1 MILSHLC
8 LCTFTDVE
16 YSIRLPLLGTLVGVL
31 FIACVG
37 EMIYIIIWK
46 VCNSKMKGTLSKL
59 DIEWAVFQDTI
70 SSLDDGY
77 PRFLCILFMCN
88 PFYNV

>member
-1 MILSHLC
+1 MLTFQYCIIQCMSFSHLC

-16 YSIRLPLLGTLVGVL
+16 SSIMLPLLGTLLGVM

-46 VCNSKMKGTLSKL
+46 VYNSEMKGTLSKL
-59 DIEWAVFQDTI
+59 DIEWTLFQDKY
-70 SSLDDGY
+70 SA
-77 PRFLCILFMCN
+77 N
-88 PFYNV
+88 